1 MYASTNRL
9 NLCLNCLLFERSTI
23 KKGRDYSLETNT
35 PQAPQEQYAYQQ
47 YQSNQAVAPIVTVK
61 EWLITMLIMIIP
73 IVNLVMIFVYAFSS
87 GHNPSK
93 SNFFKA
99 YLIMAC
105 IIIGLYLL
113 LLLLFVV
120 IFGSALASL
129 NS

>member
-35 PQAPQEQYAYQQ
+35 PQAPHEQYAYQQ

-73 IVNLVMIFVYAFSS
+73 IVNLVMIFVYAFGGSS
-87 GHNPSK
+87 NPSK
-93 SNFFKA
+93 ANYFKA
-99 YLIMAC
+99 SLIMAL
-105 IIIGLYLL
+105 IGVVLWI
-113 LLLLFVV
+113 LLFLV
-120 IFGSALASL
+120 FGLALSSL
-129 NS
+129 FALN